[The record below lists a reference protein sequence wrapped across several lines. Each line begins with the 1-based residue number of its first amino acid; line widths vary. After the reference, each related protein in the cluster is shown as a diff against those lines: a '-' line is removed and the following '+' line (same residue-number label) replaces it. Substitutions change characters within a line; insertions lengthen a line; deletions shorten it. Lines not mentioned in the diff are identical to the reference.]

1 MKLNRMLIKGSFILL
16 VAFGISS
23 AINFIFQLTMAR
35 MLTIVEYGILA
46 TLSSIIYIFLI
57 FTESIQTIMTKYSAN
72 EREIGRLKGLLKKSS
87 LKSISFAWMF
97 FIFYLVLSI
106 PLSFLL
112 KINYLL
118 LSFNGLVIFSAFSL
132 PIPRGIMQGRKMFK
146 PLGVNMVIESVAKL
160 ALGVLFV
167 FIGWSVLGAVAGILL
182 GGVLAFAISF
192 MPLKDIISSKK
203 AEAKTVGIYGYA
215 KPAFLVTAFII
226 IFYSIDIVIAKI
238 FFIPEVAGTYA
249 VASILAKSVFWG
261 TLPISKAMFPMT
273 AENSKKKSENVFSSS
288 LLMVIAV
295 IATALIIFISVP
307 DFIITL
313 FSGKILEEASSIL
326 VYLGIG
332 TGLISLANLVILYKL
347 SLGKTRGHQSLL
359 IFVLLE
365 IALLSY
371 FSNNLFQFSIAFITA
386 SAALLWGSI
395 ILMND

>member
-35 MLTIVEYGILA
+35 MLTIVEYGVLA

-72 EREIGRLKGLLKKSS
+72 EREPVRLKGLLKKSS

-146 PLGVNMVIESVAKL
+146 PLGVNMVLESVAKL

-226 IFYSIDIVIAKI
+226 IFYSIDI
-238 FFIPEVAGTYA
+238 
-249 VASILAKSVFWG
+249 
-261 TLPISKAMFPMT
+261 FPMT

-386 SAALLWGSI
+386 SAALLW
-395 ILMND
+395 